1 MNKISE
7 VTKRDIQDIFGN
19 GIEIDD
25 FLDTRTLRYYF
36 CGRLS
41 EVEFLSRLFN
51 LKEIPSLDTRYK
63 NAEEE
68 ILRHSLNDDYSY
80 DWIFRDRRFGLMS
93 CNDEDYL
100 RFICEIFHPAV
111 RKEDAEWNTILG
123 HVNLYLRNDGY
134 EIYPYNKISNKD
146 TFLWRIYSPHELTE
160 ILPFS
165 IRCRKQLEAESFKL
179 SIPKIVRRELF
190 QFMNSCKETYRTRDE
205 SGWYYD
211 KTTFEDVFDHMRKY
225 YIPRCYDKDNNFEET
240 NDFESFIMAT
250 APKFVFDAIEIF
262 SQNCSNDT
270 FQNQIN
276 SILMANDIS
285 YELKDGQ
292 IVNRLSNKIMMKTDI
307 LSPEAG
313 LKELLQESIN
323 FMNNGNYQLAIEK
336 IWDAFERLKSYFCS
350 DSIDKKKS
358 IDLILERLSSDNAI
372 YKNFFDSEFQAIT
385 AIGNKYRIRHHEMT
399 KTEIPDDRYRKYF
412 YMKCYVLITTILEFL

>member
-7 VTKRDIQDIFGN
+7 VTKRDIKDIFGN
-19 GIEIDD
+19 GIEIDE
-25 FLDTRTLRYYF
+25 FLDTRTLKYYF
-36 CGRLS
+36 CGRLN

-68 ILRHSLNDDYSY
+68 ISHHSFNDDYSY
-80 DWIFRDRRFGLMS
+80 DWIFCDRRFGLMS

-111 RKEDAEWNTILG
+111 RKEDGEWNIILDWI
-123 HVNLYLRNDGY
+123 NLYLQNDGY

-146 TFLWRIYSPHELTE
+146 TFSWRIYSPPELTE

-165 IRCRKQLEAESFKL
+165 IRCNKQLKAEARKL

-190 QFMNSCKETYRTRDE
+190 QFMNSCNETYRTRDE
-205 SGWYYD
+205 SGWNYD
-211 KTTFEDVFDHMRKY
+211 RTTIEDVFDQMRRY
-225 YIPRCYDKDNNFEET
+225 YIPQCYDKNNKFVET
-240 NDFESFIMAT
+240 DDFESFIMST
-250 APKFVFDAIEIF
+250 VPKFVFDAIEIF
-262 SQNCSNDT
+262 SRNCSNDT

-276 SILMANDIS
+276 SILIANDIS

-292 IVNRLSNKIMMKTDI
+292 IVNRLSNNIMLKTDI

-313 LKELLQESIN
+313 LKELLQESIS

-358 IDLILERLSSDNAI
+358 IKMILERLSGDNTE
-372 YKNFFDSEFQAIT
+372 YKNFFNNEFIT
-385 AIGNKYRIRHHEMT
+385 ITEIGNKYRIRHHEMT
-399 KTEIPDDRYRKYF
+399 KIEIPDDRYRKYF
-412 YMKCYVLITTILEFL
+412 YMRCYVLITTVLEFL